1 LNRTLIHEI
10 NGLKLIIL
18 VNVPINFLRGQDN
31 HKTRQHQQNDK
42 TRQDKTRQDK
52 TRQDKTRQDKT
63 RQDLGQDK
71 TKRRGLHAFV
81 FEHAVVLGIVG
92 H

>member
-1 LNRTLIHEI
+1 MNRTLIHEI

-18 VNVPINFLRGQDN
+18 VNVPINFLRGKDN

-52 TRQDKTRQDKT
+52 T
-63 RQDLGQDK
+63 LGK
-71 TKRRGLHAFV
+71 TKQNGEGFTLLF
-81 FEHAVVLGIVG
+81 LSTLLY
-92 H
+92 

>member
-1 LNRTLIHEI
+1 MNRTLIHEI

-52 TRQDKTRQDKT
+52 TRQD
-63 RQDLGQDK
+63 LGQDK

>member
-1 LNRTLIHEI
+1 MNRTLIHEI

-42 TRQDKTRQDK
+42 TRQDKTRQD
-52 TRQDKTRQDKT
+52 
-63 RQDLGQDK
+63 LGQDK
-71 TKRRGLHAFV
+71 QNGEGFTLLF
-81 FEHAVVLGIVG
+81 LSTLLY
-92 H
+92 

>member
-1 LNRTLIHEI
+1 MNRTLIHEI

-42 TRQDKTRQDK
+42 TRLDKTRQDK
-52 TRQDKTRQDKT
+52 TRQDKTRPWVRQNKT
-63 RQDLGQDK
+63 ARAS
-71 TKRRGLHAFV
+71 RFC
-81 FEHAVVLGIVG
+81 F
-92 H
+92 